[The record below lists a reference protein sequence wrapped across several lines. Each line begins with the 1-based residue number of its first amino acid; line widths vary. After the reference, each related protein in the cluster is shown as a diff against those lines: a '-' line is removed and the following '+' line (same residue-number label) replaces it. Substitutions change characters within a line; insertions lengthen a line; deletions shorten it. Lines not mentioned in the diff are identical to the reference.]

1 MTHRPGSLDA
11 TPRYQINEAA
21 PLPLYYQIKQ
31 QIKQNIVGGLL
42 SPGTALPSERELCER
57 YGVSRPTVR
66 QAMQE
71 LLAEGLLERRRGV
84 GTYVAQPRIQHQLT
98 SLLGFSERMERE
110 NRTPATRQLEHR
122 VLSKTDADANVA
134 SVLGIGQNE
143 LLLRL
148 VRLRLANNEPILL
161 ETVHLPL
168 ARFAGLDTV
177 DLEQE
182 SLYRTLRDRY
192 GVGISTLRE
201 TLEPI
206 VLDQHHATLLCADPG
221 SPAMLTRITTYD
233 QAGLPVEYTSS
244 LVRGDRCQ
252 YLIEFHVG
260 EASKESS
267 VHVCQTQLE
276 ISL

>member
-1 MTHRPGSLDA
+1 MTHSSGSLDA
-11 TPRYQINEAA
+11 APRYQINEAA
-21 PLPLYYQIKQ
+21 PVPLYYQIKQ
-31 QIKQNIVGGLL
+31 QIKQNIVGGVL

-71 LLAEGLLERRRGV
+71 LLAEGLLERRRGI
-84 GTYVAQPRIQHQLT
+84 GTYVAQPRIQHQLA
-98 SLLGFSERMERE
+98 SLQGFSERMERE
-110 NRTPATRQLEHR
+110 GRTPGTLQLEQR
-122 VLSKTDADANVA
+122 TLTRAEVDANVA
-134 SVLGIGQNE
+134 SVLGIGPRE
-143 LLLRL
+143 TVLRL
-148 VRLRLANNEPILL
+148 VRLRLANDEPILL

-168 ARFAGLDTV
+168 ARFGGLDTIN
-177 DLEQE
+177 LEQE
-182 SLYRTLRDRY
+182 SLYRTLRNRY
-192 GVGISTLRE
+192 GVAIYTLRE

-206 VLDQHHATLLCADPG
+206 VLDQRHAALLGTQTG

-233 QAGLPVEYTSS
+233 QAGLPVEYTHS

-267 VHVCQTQLE
+267 VHLRQTQLE